1 MRQTTEPIHAT
12 REREREIGLI
22 FLRAKQTRTQSGG
35 AKQHAGTAI
44 DSALSNGREKEEE
57 CGTCCRREGG
67 RGKTPLGDHF
77 QHLVSTVT
85 RARLSLAL
93 DFAPGRCVAS
103 IHTRRLSFLKI
114 PPPPPWPPS
123 LAKREIWVLCDASN
137 ATLTASSAPVP
148 PARTRAQSIFSRWH
162 RHHPFL
168 FPPSMLPVGQ
178 NRDRV
183 LAHSQG
189 AILPPAP
196 LQKPVAGAET
206 GESCRTPRITPTGRW
221 WSRSHLFCLLSE
233 PRTRL

>member
-1 MRQTTEPIHAT
+1 MQPG
-12 REREREIGLI
+12 REGEIGLI

-67 RGKTPLGDHF
+67 ERRLWATIFSTSF
-77 QHLVSTVT
+77 QQSPEQDS
-85 RARLSLAL
+85 RSLAL

-137 ATLTASSAPVP
+137 ATLTASSALVP

-162 RHHPFL
+162 RT
-168 FPPSMLPVGQ
+168 V
-178 NRDRV
+178 
-183 LAHSQG
+183 
-189 AILPPAP
+189 
-196 LQKPVAGAET
+196 
-206 GESCRTPRITPTGRW
+206 
-221 WSRSHLFCLLSE
+221 
-233 PRTRL
+233 

>member
-12 REREREIGLI
+12 REREREGEREIGLI

-44 DSALSNGREKEEE
+44 DSALSNGRGKEEE
-57 CGTCCRREGG
+57 CGTCCSREGRDASG
-67 RGKTPLGDHF
+67 RPFSAPRFNSHPSKTLARSRFRSWPLRRVYTYAAAELF
-77 QHLVSTVT
+77 KNS
-85 RARLSLAL
+85 
-93 DFAPGRCVAS
+93 VA
-103 IHTRRLSFLKI
+103 
-114 PPPPPWPPS
+114 PPPPWPS

-137 ATLTASSAPVP
+137 ATLTASSALVP

-162 RHHPFL
+162 RRHPFL

-196 LQKPVAGAET
+196 SKNQ
-206 GESCRTPRITPTGRW
+206 
-221 WSRSHLFCLLSE
+221 
-233 PRTRL
+233 

>member
-1 MRQTTEPIHAT
+1 MQPG
-12 REREREIGLI
+12 REREIGLI

-44 DSALSNGREKEEE
+44 DSALSNGREKEED
-57 CGTCCRREGG
+57 CGTCCSRREGKDASG
-67 RGKTPLGDHF
+67 RPFSAPRFNSHPIEQD
-77 QHLVSTVT
+77 S
-85 RARLSLAL
+85 RSLAL
-93 DFAPGRCVAS
+93 DFAHGRCVAS

-114 PPPPPWPPS
+114 PPPPPSPWLS

-137 ATLTASSAPVP
+137 ATLTASSALVP

-162 RHHPFL
+162 RRHPFL